1 MVLHIFPY
9 AIGNAFEFELDVVGV
24 LDGVDRAAVFYPP
37 VVVVLRERLLVV
49 ELDAGNRGFRLVI
62 VEVVIGKMVCP
73 VRSCERMV
81 LICLSEL
88 EQDGIAHCLGIAS
101 VFSYK

>member
-9 AIGNAFEFELDVVGV
+9 TVGNAFEFELDVVGV

-49 ELDAGNRGFRLVI
+49 ELDAGNR
-62 VEVVIGKMVCP
+62 
-73 VRSCERMV
+73 
-81 LICLSEL
+81 
-88 EQDGIAHCLGIAS
+88 
-101 VFSYK
+101 